1 MDKDKLNAGK
11 NNHDKERKE
20 FLVNVYNQMFNDIN
34 RHILV
39 VWQSIGTLVGAFA
52 LLSLVEKNII
62 SLDVAAAL
70 IVLIGTW
77 LLAHLH
83 DAAYWYNRNLV
94 IIANIERQFLR
105 KQDLSHIH
113 YYFGKHRR
121 DNKMLTHLKIQYY
134 LGVSLVSLV
143 VTYHFLTRVLPGI
156 GSQWQNFEPERC
168 LPYLAFLSS
177 VILLFRLWSKRK
189 ANYDE
194 FLRNSPGINI
204 DTTDVEYGDGHPS
217 KLI

>member
-1 MDKDKLNAGK
+1 MDKDKPIVEKK
-11 NNHDKERKE
+11 NPNEERKE
-20 FLVNVYNQMFNDIN
+20 FLVHVYNQMFNDIN
-34 RHILV
+34 RHVLV

-52 LLSLVEKNII
+52 LLSLVEKDIM
-62 SLDVAAAL
+62 SLDLAAAL

-105 KQDLSHIH
+105 KQDLRHIH

-134 LGVSLVSLV
+134 LGVSLVALV
-143 VTYHFLTRVLPGI
+143 TAYHFFTRVLPGI
-156 GSQWQNFEPERC
+156 GSPWQNFEPERC
-168 LPYLAFLSS
+168 LPYLAFSFG
-177 VILLFRLWSKRK
+177 VVLLFRLWSKRK
-189 ANYDE
+189 ANYEE
-194 FLRNSPGINI
+194 FLKNSPGISV
-204 DTTDVEYGDGHPS
+204 DTVDVEYGDGHPS
-217 KLI
+217 N

>member
-1 MDKDKLNAGK
+1 MDKDKLNIGK
-11 NNHDKERKE
+11 ENYDKERKE
-20 FLVNVYNQMFNDIN
+20 FLVHVYNQMFNDIN

-94 IIANIERQFLR
+94 IIANIERQFLK
-105 KQDLSHIH
+105 KQDLKQIH

-143 VTYHFLTRVLPGI
+143 AIYHFFMRVLPGI
-156 GSQWQNFEPERC
+156 GSPWRNFEPERC
-168 LPYLAFLSS
+168 LPYLAFVSGF
-177 VILLFRLWSKRK
+177 ILLVYLWSKRK
-189 ANYDE
+189 ANYEE
-194 FLRNSPGINI
+194 FLRNSPGISV
-204 DTTDVEYGDGHPS
+204 DTTEVEYGDGHPS
-217 KLI
+217 N